1 MYQIMD
7 ILKYVFIHFG
17 DLIIFQTMTINPEAE
32 RPMEVMVLFVCLF
45 LFCLF
50 VFVVVFLD
58 ILFIYISNAI
68 CFPVSYL
75 EPSYPIPPSPASVG
89 HFHLTVLAF
98 PYTGELSCHRTKS
111 LSSYRCQ
118 TMPSSATYAAG
129 AIGLSVPSTTTSR
142 KDATPRSPSLSRFI
156 QEHFTLQ

>member
-1 MYQIMD
+1 MKWFLLIFIINDIRYFKTQLIAISHMYQIMD

-98 PYTGELSCHRTKS
+98 PYTGEINPSQDQGL
-111 LSSYRCQ
+111 LLLL
-118 TMPSSATYAAG
+118 MPEN
-129 AIGLSVPSTTTSR
+129 AILCTT
-142 KDATPRSPSLSRFI
+142 I
-156 QEHFTLQ
+156 